1 MNNRHS
7 VLSCRRTLL
16 KGMAAAALA
25 SPALAGVAR
34 AADEPIRIGL
44 SAPLTMQFADNG
56 KWMRQGAELA
66 VKEINAKGGV
76 NGRPLQLFVE
86 DDLGPNPTAVANA
99 FTKLVMQDHIV
110 GLIGPHYT
118 PAILT
123 DLPMLEQYKIP
134 AFSGATGPAV
144 TAQGNHYVFRMR
156 LNDFVGA
163 RLLVRYLTHEQNWK
177 AIGIAYVNTAFGQG
191 GLGALKAEFDAEHI
205 TPVSIQTHL
214 DSTKDFTAQLLA
226 FKQAGAQGLIIWT
239 DDMPMGLIT
248 KQIKTLG
255 LGFGIAGNAGL
266 TLPDVLAISGDAT
279 DGAYSLGEFIANNP
293 DPVVQEWVKR
303 YHAAYG
309 ADPELYG
316 SVYYDSTVLLA
327 DAMKRAGEI
336 SGPAIQQAL
345 TKTTNFRGVMTT
357 YSWSPGGDMVHSAL
371 ITRNEHQK
379 PTIIKSVT
387 DQPE

>member
-1 MNNRHS
+1 MNNLPG
-7 VLSCRRTLL
+7 VLSPRRTLL

-25 SPALAGVAR
+25 APALVGR
-34 AADEPIRIGL
+34 ALAANEPIRIGL

-66 VKEINAKGGV
+66 VKETNASGGI
-76 NGRPLQLFVE
+76 NGRKLQLFVE

-110 GLIGPHYT
+110 GMIGPHYT
-118 PAILT
+118 PAILA
-123 DLPMLEQYKIP
+123 DLPMLEQYKVP
-134 AFSGATGPAV
+134 AFTGATGPAV
-144 TAQGNHYVFRMR
+144 TAQGNHYVFRVR
-156 LNDFVGA
+156 LNDTVGA

-191 GLGALKAEFDAEHI
+191 GLSALKAEFEAEHI
-205 TPVSIQTHL
+205 VPVLVQTHL
-214 DSTKDFTAQLLA
+214 DSTKDFTPQLLA
-226 FKQAGAQGLIIWT
+226 FKQAGAQGLLIFT

-279 DGAYSLGEFIANNP
+279 DGAFSIGEFIANNP
-293 DPVVQEWVKR
+293 DPVVQGWCKR

-316 SVYYDSTVLLA
+316 SVYYDATMLLA
-327 DAMKRAGEI
+327 DAMKRASEI

-345 TKTTNFRGVMTT
+345 TKTANFRGVVTT

-371 ITRNEHQK
+371 ITRNEHQT
-379 PTIIKSVT
+379 PTIIKAVT
-387 DQPE
+387 DAPE